1 MTKRIKRAIVKT
13 ARRAVDAVATL
24 LMDQPS
30 IDHATNPA
38 PTAATVASGEHNPR
52 DGRFTGWGIARYQ
65 NWVFTCNATDHQS
78 DEQLAENF
86 TREHPRSALVVKNG
100 GTFPVTGPNGRPHY
114 IRGMRSQFNA
124 GKHANVAPASP
135 LPRFDSH
142 GDVIAGRAPK
152 TPASS

>member
-1 MTKRIKRAIVKT
+1 MGRIKRNVK
-13 ARRAVDAVATL
+13 RRIDTVVAL

-30 IDHATNPA
+30 IDHAANPA

-52 DGRFTGWGIARYQ
+52 VGRFTGMGIAAYQ

-78 DEQLAENF
+78 DDAIAANF

-114 IRGMRSQFNA
+114 IRSMRSQFNA

-135 LPRFDSH
+135 LPRYDANGEPMAARGS
-142 GDVIAGRAPK
+142 DTA
-152 TPASS
+152 TS